1 MLWAETWQRPP
12 PLMGEGWEGVM
23 FPAARVET

>member
-1 MLWAETWQRPP
+1 MLWAETRQKPS

-23 FPAARVET
+23 FPVARFET